1 MILKIIIMMCL
12 YACGF
17 PLPEALLCSTGS
29 QEKTRGTILWIQRIK
44 VIGDKII
51 KMVLVF
57 LNPFGIYY
65 QGNFD
70 LHWLL
75 QSLFLVLLSSIW
87 PQDIDKLFIRFCKNR
102 SMFIY
107 LASWI
112 SKKNPSI
119 CYLCAISAYDYTVS
133 DEFQCL
139 HLVLVRSI
147 IFKLRDLPLTH
158 LIQRSFFC
166 TLSNL
171 NEIGQKTYL
180 PRDDQFMSAPISSTN
195 VWWCHWWDCGKQR
208 G

>member
-112 SKKNPSI
+112 SKKILLYVIYVLFLLMIIRSQMNSNVCI
-119 CYLCAISAYDYTVS
+119 LCSW
-133 DEFQCL
+133 E
-139 HLVLVRSI
+139 VL
-147 IFKLRDLPLTH
+147 F
-158 LIQRSFFC
+158 
-166 TLSNL
+166 L
-171 NEIGQKTYL
+171 N
-180 PRDDQFMSAPISSTN
+180 
-195 VWWCHWWDCGKQR
+195 
-208 G
+208 